1 MDFTLHWDF
10 CCLYS
15 DSKGLDMAQIRFS
28 MDLLEAKLKGY
39 KQSKKHHII
48 SSNVIA
54 IETHIDTYLASS
66 TPSWFMH
73 LRSPPPL
80 DAPLF

>member
-1 MDFTLHWDF
+1 MDVTLHWDF
-10 CCLYS
+10 YCLYS
-15 DSKGLDMAQIRFS
+15 GSKGLDMAQIRFS
-28 MDLLEAKLKGY
+28 MEAKLKGY
-39 KQSKKHHII
+39 KQSKQHHII

-80 DAPLF
+80 DAPLFQ